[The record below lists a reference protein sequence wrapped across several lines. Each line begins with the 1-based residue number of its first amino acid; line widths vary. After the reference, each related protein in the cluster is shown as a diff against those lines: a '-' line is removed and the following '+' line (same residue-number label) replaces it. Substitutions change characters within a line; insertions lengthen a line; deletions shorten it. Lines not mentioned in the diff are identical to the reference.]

1 MVGWLGST
9 RPYHTTSNPTSP
21 LDVEVADGRHVKV
34 PDGVRKLV
42 IPAGWEREEIK
53 TSYPC

>member
-1 MVGWLGST
+1 MVGLDEAI
-9 RPYHTTSNPTSP
+9 PYRIESTSP

-42 IPAGWEREEIK
+42 IPAGREREEIK
-53 TSYPC
+53 TSYP